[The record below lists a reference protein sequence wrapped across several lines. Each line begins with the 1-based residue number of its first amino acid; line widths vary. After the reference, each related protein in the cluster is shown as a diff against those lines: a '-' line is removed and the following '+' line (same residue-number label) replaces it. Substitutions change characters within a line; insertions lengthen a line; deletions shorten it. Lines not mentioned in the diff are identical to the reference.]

1 MNPFTRATAVSIA
14 VTSLAAGTFAFV
26 PPVWALPPVVMAAF
40 TPADETAVETEA
52 DRLALTLPE
61 TEALALTRQ
70 PLLEAQAARVRG
82 GREQAVA
89 DAQLPDPEFMT
100 GVRDLPISGADAFA
114 LDRDNF
120 TMVMAGVRQAFPR
133 SEKRRL
139 MGERR
144 DIEADADEL
153 ELAAMGREV
162 RREAALAWLDV
173 YYAERALEP
182 ARALVEEYEAQLQA
196 LEIALM
202 SNRASQADLL
212 AARVERDLARDRVRS
227 LARDVERARAQL
239 ARWLGAEAAQRPLP
253 PQLPNLPPPPA
264 LEQVLTA
271 VQTHPHLNSF
281 SERVRLAETEIALAR
296 QDYKPDWAL
305 SLEYGYRAR
314 FPDYIGVQ
322 FEMGL
327 PLFTGQRQNRR
338 LAARL
343 ANAEE
348 MRGQQADV
356 LRQQEAQVRSAYAT
370 LQAARERSHEFERS
384 ILPQARHRVEA
395 AQLAFESRG
404 VFADLLLARR
414 ARLETEL
421 LQLEQLVEIARAQ
434 VQLRYFTE

>member
-1 MNPFTRATAVSIA
+1 MNPFTCAT
-14 VTSLAAGTFAFV
+14 VTTLAAGMLAFA
-26 PPVWALPPVVMAAF
+26 PPVRAATSAAIAAP
-40 TPADETAVETEA
+40 TPADQAAVETEA
-52 DRLALTLPE
+52 DRLALTLPDA
-61 TEALALTRQ
+61 EALALTHQ
-70 PLLEAQAARVRG
+70 PLLDAQAARVRA

-100 GVRDLPISGADAFA
+100 GVRDLPINGADAFA
-114 LDRDNF
+114 LDRDDF
-120 TMVMAGVRQAFPR
+120 SMVTASVRQAFPR

-144 DIEADADEL
+144 EIEADADEL
-153 ELAAMGREV
+153 ELAAMRREV
-162 RREAALAWLDV
+162 RREVALAWLDV
-173 YYAERALEP
+173 YYAEQALEP
-182 ARALVEEYEAQLQA
+182 AQALVEEYDAQLQA

-202 SNRASQADLL
+202 SNRANQADLL

-227 LARDVERARAQL
+227 LSRDVERARAQL
-239 ARWLGAEAAQRPLP
+239 ARWLGAEPAQRPLP
-253 PQLPNLPPPPA
+253 PQLPSLPPPPA
-264 LEQVLTA
+264 LDQVLVA

-281 SERVRLAETEIALAR
+281 SERVRMAEAEIALAR

-305 SLEYGYRAR
+305 SLDFGYRER

-322 FEMGL
+322 LEMGL

-343 ANAEE
+343 ASAEE

-356 LRQQEAQVRSAYAT
+356 LRQQEAQVRSAYAD
-370 LQAARERSHEFERS
+370 LQAARERSRQFESS
-384 ILPQARHRVEA
+384 ILPQARNRVEA

-414 ARLETEL
+414 ARLDTEL